1 VRCRRR
7 ATSDFRFDE
16 EVPVQKTPRIRRAAL
31 GAVLLACSGLALAL
45 AVPRPAAAC
54 SICRCGD
61 PTFNALGTDVY
72 GEKPFRAALDSER
85 FDKDQGGEEGT
96 ESVVEN
102 RLTATLSYTFGD
114 RFVAV
119 ARIPY
124 SSRRQTSDEG
134 ALSTHDMADP
144 EVYGV
149 LRLWSSEFAPGL
161 GRRAWLSLSGGV
173 KTDWGKNDL
182 TRDGVR
188 LDEHLQ
194 AGTGAVDVFGGLS
207 GVYLF
212 DSISSLF
219 GSVAYRHTGTNDF
232 GYRYGSSTL
241 ANVGY
246 ERKLSRLFDAVIE
259 LNYRDAGRDRVDAE
273 EGFDPNTGGRVLY
286 VTPKLSVDL
295 GRGLVGRVA
304 VQIPTVKKLNGVQT
318 ERAVANAGITVL
330 F

>member
-1 VRCRRR
+1 LR
-7 ATSDFRFDE
+7 TTFRL
-16 EVPVQKTPRIRRAAL
+16 RRAAVP
-31 GAVLLACSGLALAL
+31 AVLLTLFGLAL

-72 GEKPFRAALDSER
+72 GADPWHIALDAER

-102 RLTATLSYTFGD
+102 RLTATLSYTFAE

-124 SSRRQTSDEG
+124 SSRRQTSDAGVE
-134 ALSTHDMADP
+134 STHDLADP
-144 EVYGV
+144 ELYGV
-149 LRLWSSEFAPGL
+149 LRLWSSSFAPGL
-161 GRRAWLSLSGGV
+161 GRRTWLSLTGGV

-182 TRDGVR
+182 TGGGVR

-207 GVYLF
+207 GVHLF
-212 DSISSLF
+212 DARSSIF
-219 GSVAYRHTGTNDF
+219 ASVSYRRTGTNRF
-232 GYRYGSSTL
+232 GYRYGNSTL

-246 ERKLSRLFDAVIE
+246 ERKLSQRLDGVLE
-259 LNYRDAGRDRVDAE
+259 LNYRDAGRDRIDAE
-273 EGFDPNTGGRVLY
+273 AGLDPNTGGQILY
-286 VTPKLSVDL
+286 VTPKVSVDF
-295 GRGLVGRVA
+295 GSGLVGRAA
-304 VQIPTVKKLNGVQT
+304 VQIPAIKSLHGIQT
-318 ERAVANAGITVL
+318 ERAVANVGLTYL